1 MTNNWNSFSTK
12 NIFSFG
18 LLCLENGMGERIWH
32 WSITLYNLVNPQGLS
47 FRRSNNFPL
56 ISHIIILT
64 RVYIYFHLLLFVCGL
79 TQFRKLSMTFY
90 SIYLTFLTFHSCS
103 MVDWMNRQSLNK
115 LIVKNFLIEFSILAE
130 SVQPSNRSK
139 HTSIYNIRS
148 YWISYIVMN
157 YTVDIIFVNT
167 VRMISYHWYD
177 F

>member
-1 MTNNWNSFSTK
+1 MYEEFDVQPTTDAE
-12 NIFSFG
+12 FG
-18 LLCLENGMGERIWH
+18 VGVWTSREMPLQGVRLRVSLCIRGSPNLENHFVLLISQNVAW
-32 WSITLYNLVNPQGLS
+32 
-47 FRRSNNFPL
+47 RSNNFPL

-90 SIYLTFLTFHSCS
+90 SIYLIFLTFHSCS

-139 HTSIYNIRS
+139 QLHQFIT
-148 YWISYIVMN
+148 
-157 YTVDIIFVNT
+157 
-167 VRMISYHWYD
+167 
-177 F
+177 